1 MYPEYLLFSLTA
13 WTSTSYLL
21 RCAQQ
26 QHFDMF
32 AAFLNFLQPVQSQST
47 TVIHT
52 AAERSR

>member
-1 MYPEYLLFSLTA
+1 
-13 WTSTSYLL
+13 
-21 RCAQQ
+21 
-26 QHFDMF
+26 MF